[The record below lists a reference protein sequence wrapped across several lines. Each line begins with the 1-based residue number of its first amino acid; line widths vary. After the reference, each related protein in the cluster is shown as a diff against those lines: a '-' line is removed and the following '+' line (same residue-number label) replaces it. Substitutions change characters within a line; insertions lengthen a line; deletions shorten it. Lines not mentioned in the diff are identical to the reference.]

1 MPRPIPPPPPQPTV
15 EETAAGVRLV
25 YALVALALAVFG
37 ALTLTYRVDSPIVHY
52 GRQFAISWNLWKLDR
67 LDEGAARAHPGGRIA
82 WLVGSSILRESFDVA
97 AINAA
102 LEERG
107 SEWRVQKFGLNS
119 GAAGLS
125 WGVARRLPI
134 REGDRL
140 IHGVQIENFQR
151 DWLSFAQLP
160 HWMLGAA
167 LTLDE
172 LWDVE
177 ELTVQE
183 KLEQTVA
190 IPRSFWTFHDE
201 YQAGLTAW
209 LLAPWYM
216 KVPEVRER
224 NYHVS
229 YHPRLE
235 THERLGRMRG
245 GREIPLLSGRGG
257 PGLPP
262 HPVQHA
268 GAQPD
273 ARAGGGA
280 RGGVC
285 ADRLPEPPGI
295 PRDDGGRG
303 GVGGVAGLGRG
314 AAGDDLPAPAP
325 RGLLLRLQAPQL
337 PGAADLDG
345 VPRRLAGRSGGR
357 GAGAAALA
365 AGVGAPTRRAAA
377 RG

>member
-224 NYHVS
+224 NYHVR

-235 THERLGRMRG
+235 THERLGRMRAAG
-245 GREIPLLSGRGG
+245 ERSRFYLVAGDLDYRPTQFNMQGLNRMRELAEARGAEFVLIDSPSRQEYPATMVDAAAWAEWRG
-257 PGLPP
+257 W
-262 HPVQHA
+262 VE
-268 GAQPD
+268 AQPETIY
-273 ARAGGGA
+273 
-280 RGGVC
+280 
-285 ADRLPEPPGI
+285 L
-295 PRDDGGRG
+295 
-303 GVGGVAGLGRG
+303 
-314 AAGDDLPAPAP
+314 
-325 RGLLLRLQAPQL
+325 PQL
-337 PGAADLDG
+337 PEDYYYDFKHPNFRGRPIWTAYLADWLDDP
-345 VPRRLAGRSGGR
+345 V
-357 GAGAAALA
+357 
-365 AGVGAPTRRAAA
+365 VGEPAQQRWPLE
-377 RG
+377 